1 MQKEVISLALTSKKA
16 EELLA
21 RYGPNVLPEKKP
33 PSIIARFFA
42 QFENALMLL
51 LVGAG
56 IISIFVGETLDAV
69 FIFLIVILNAGFG
82 LYQEFKAERAL
93 ASLKQLTVTTVR
105 VLRDGIEIEIDSHKL
120 VPGDIMHLE
129 EGDKI
134 PADAEV
140 LTSLH
145 LETNEAAL
153 TGESFSVSKD
163 PTDSEKSAVFMGT
176 TVVKGRG
183 YARVIATG
191 ESSRFGKIAKTL
203 GEIEEGKTPLQ
214 KKLESFTKQ
223 VGIVGILA
231 AVTVFVLSL
240 VKEKTVL
247 ESFLFAVSLA
257 VAAVPEGL
265 PAVMT
270 ITLALGVERMA
281 KKNAI
286 VRKLN
291 AIETLGSVTVV
302 ATDKTGTLTTNKMH
316 VKKIWLSDRVYDVS
330 KPPATTKREMKLLLT
345 NGILCSTATLAL
357 TNDGDEAEVIG
368 DPTEG
373 AMLILASHL
382 GLSPIALREEWKVRD
397 ELSFNAVTKRMSV
410 VVSKDREKYVFTK
423 GAPESIL
430 SICNRILWNGKVEDL
445 SDELRMEIEED
456 FQTFAKKGQRM
467 IAFSY
472 QREARKPIE
481 ENQVFI
487 GFVGIADPLRPEAS
501 LAVGKAQEAGIRIVM
516 ITGDNELTAEAI
528 GIEAGIIGRGDEV
541 ITGGQLESLTDAQI
555 VDFFP
560 KVKVF
565 ARTTPDQKY
574 RLVKLYQQQ
583 GETVA
588 VTGDGVNDALALKQS
603 DVGVAMGK
611 TGTDVAKETADM
623 IITDDNFASLINAIE
638 EGRHI
643 FSQIK
648 NTIKYLLSCNLGEIL
663 YILPAVFLG
672 LPVLNALQILYMNIA
687 TDGLPAISLAFT
699 TKDSHTMRRPPR
711 RSLSILELHDFRYL
725 LIIGMAT
732 AITGYLAEL
741 AINGTESMVS
751 RTTVVFTSI
760 MLVQHFVLVDVWL
773 SHRSVLKNIFSLRHP
788 VFLIAFFLPI
798 LVHPFIVYHPFFQS
812 VFQTSALS
820 LGEIGYAVGV
830 ALVILFA
837 MEGAKVILHF
847 RRVSTLRSR

>member
-1 MQKEVISLALTSKKA
+1 MEKEVISLSITSTQA

-33 PSIIARFFA
+33 PSIIARFIA

-56 IISIFVGETLDAV
+56 VISLFVGERLDAI
-69 FIFLIVILNAGFG
+69 FIFLIVLLNAGFG

-93 ASLKQLTVTTVR
+93 ATLKELTVTTVR
-105 VLRDGIEIEIDSHKL
+105 VLRDGIETEIDSRTL
-120 VPGDIMHLE
+120 VPGDIIHLE

-134 PADAEV
+134 PADCELLA
-140 LTSLH
+140 SLH
-145 LETNEAAL
+145 FETNDAVL
-153 TGESFSVSKD
+153 TGESFPVEKNKENKD
-163 PTDSEKSAVFMGT
+163 LFMGT

-183 YARVIATG
+183 YARVLTTG
-191 ESSRFGKIAKTL
+191 QSTKFGKIAKSL
-203 GEIEEGKTPLQ
+203 GEIEEVKTPLQ

-223 VGIVGILA
+223 VGIVGIGA
-231 AVTVFVLSL
+231 AITVFLLSL

-302 ATDKTGTLTTNKMH
+302 ATDKTGTLTTNRMR
-316 VKKIWLSDRVYDVS
+316 VKKIWSSGKVYDVTKSSS
-330 KPPATTKREMKLLLT
+330 KKELQMMLT
-345 NGILCSTATLAL
+345 NGILCSTATLS
-357 TNDGDEAEVIG
+357 DQESIG

-373 AMLILASHL
+373 AILILASQF
-382 GLSPIALREEWKVRD
+382 GFSPAIIRQEWKVRD

-410 VVSKDREKYVFTK
+410 VVSKANEKYVFTK

-430 SICNRILWNGKVEDL
+430 SICNKILWNGNVKKL
-445 SDELRMEIEED
+445 SVELRMKIQED
-456 FQTFAKKGQRM
+456 FQAFAKKGQRM
-467 IAFSY
+467 IAFSFK
-472 QREARKPIE
+472 ENSNKPLE
-481 ENQVFI
+481 ENHVFI
-487 GFVGIADPLRPEAS
+487 GFVGIADPVRPEVFE
-501 LAVGKAQEAGIRIVM
+501 AVRKAGESGIRVVM

-528 GIEAGIIGRGDEV
+528 GIETGIIDHGDRIV
-541 ITGGQLESLTDAQI
+541 TGNQLEGLTDAHI
-555 VDFFP
+555 VELLP
-560 KVKVF
+560 KVKIF

-574 RLVKLYQQQ
+574 RLVKLYQEQ

-588 VTGDGVNDALALKQS
+588 VTGDGVNDTLALKQS

-623 IITDDNFASLINAIE
+623 VLTDDNFASLINAIE

-643 FSQIK
+643 FVQIK

-663 YILPAVFLG
+663 YIVPAVLLG
-672 LPVLNALQILYMNIA
+672 LPVLTALQILYMNIA

-699 TKDSHTMRRPPR
+699 AKDAYTMRRPPR
-711 RSLSILELHDFRYL
+711 RTLSILEVRDFRYL
-725 LIIGMAT
+725 LLIGIAT
-732 AITGYLAEL
+732 ALSGYLAQL
-741 AINGTESMVS
+741 SHS
-751 RTTVVFTSI
+751 TTVVFTTI

-812 VFQTSALS
+812 VFQTSALT
-820 LGEIGYAVGV
+820 LAEVGYAVGV
-830 ALVILFA
+830 AFVILLA
-837 MEGAKVILHF
+837 MEGAKLIVHF
-847 RRVSTLRSR
+847 RRVSTLGNR